1 MGVWQDFKENLG
13 STRDVL
19 RGDDVEVENHDT
31 GETYSLGRRKLLISA
46 GSAIAGWEGA
56 KRTPGAAKA
65 AAGGVA
71 SGADRAGD
79 VVFGEEEDD
88 VEIGLDV
95 SDPSPNAAYE
105 EEIPYDVSVEADG
118 AAVIDMML
126 DGEEV
131 FSQSI
136 DEDRTFEGALTPDE
150 DGTYA
155 FGVGLSPQSKNPGNI
170 SDVSEHQEYSRFEV
184 DFSHAESQDDSQ
196 EEKDKDNKEENLDYD
211 RHDLPFSSIQ
221 EGLDLQSNDAY
232 TAVEG
237 AFAEAYFNRDNS
249 VSETAEDAFV
259 EVDDATAAEYLLADS
274 DERDDMDVYLGFDDG
289 NEGVKMRGSAS
300 AGVNE
305 KFEEYMVGLEHLNR
319 LDDEVED
326 YVQDLA
332 DSL

>member
-1 MGVWQDFKENLG
+1 MV
-13 STRDVL
+13 S
-19 RGDDVEVENHDT
+19 
-31 GETYSLGRRKLLISA
+31 RRELL
-46 GSAIAGWEGA
+46 
-56 KRTPGAAKA
+56 
-65 AAGGVA
+65 AGGGGLVA
-71 SGADRAGD
+71 GGLGLKSGEAAWNWWTSDPEAPEGEITLGD
-79 VVFGEEEDD
+79 VNNDSVNWKTDVQAGEESVFYQLAVSGPESEDTLVDKGMPKGRSNSHNGDFEPDQPGTYTFSLDAQTDTYDTTLDQKQMTVFGPLEPKE
-88 VEIGLDV
+88 
-95 SDPSPNAAYE
+95 SDSEPKSE
-105 EEIPYDVSVEADG
+105 
-118 AAVIDMML
+118 
-126 DGEEV
+126 
-131 FSQSI
+131 
-136 DEDRTFEGALTPDE
+136 PDNDPE
-150 DGTYA
+150 
-155 FGVGLSPQSKNPGNI
+155 
-170 SDVSEHQEYSRFEV
+170 
-184 DFSHAESQDDSQ
+184 
-196 EEKDKDNKEENLDYD
+196 LDYA
-211 RHDLPFSSIQ
+211 RGDLPFSSIQ

-259 EVDDATAAEYLLADS
+259 EVDDSTAAEYLLADS